1 MMDSCYSGIQVSF
14 SGQILLNLRVIWK
27 QHDNDEICIG
37 KHRLGH
43 ISCLVRS
50 PRMMVGNVR
59 AKKPPPTSFMTSLIV
74 IGFISMTM
82 ISGFCCFLSP
92 KFWFPLSMQVTS
104 LKTGYPKSAFSLW
117 QIAAWLWKWDDFF
130 PSRRPFTD
138 NFFSASKSVVP
149 DFRCNP
155 KAASRLRDW
164 KPNNDF
170 CWEIAMLIMLG
181 VYGPFWSMELS

>member
-1 MMDSCYSGIQVSF
+1 MRCWVNKFKLKVEKLKNSWRNWCLLASEHDSRNIGMGMMDSCYSGIQVSF

-92 KFWFPLSMQVTS
+92 KLWFPLSMQVTS

-130 PSRRPFTD
+130 PF
-138 NFFSASKSVVP
+138 
-149 DFRCNP
+149 
-155 KAASRLRDW
+155 
-164 KPNNDF
+164 
-170 CWEIAMLIMLG
+170 
-181 VYGPFWSMELS
+181 